1 MNALLSVLVY
11 VWREAGH
18 SSPPQGPGQ
27 YRWLYLRPGPGPL
40 CSTAAAAA
48 PAAGNICLS

>member
-1 MNALLSVLVY
+1 MCGGRQGIVVLL
-11 VWREAGH
+11 
-18 SSPPQGPGQ
+18 QGPGQ
-27 YRWLYLRPGPGPL
+27 YRWLYLGPGPGPL